1 MYVWHKQRGFTLIE
15 VLVALSIMAVMAIM
29 GWRGIQGLVGSQEAA
44 QAHQGA
50 THAVQL
56 SLEQFHLDLNHIA
69 NTDQGNP
76 LLFDGASLIML
87 RQAHGEPGWPA
98 PFHVV
103 AWSLKE
109 GHLWRWQSEAL
120 GQNRP
125 ITGAWREAMLW
136 SRATGNDGRALALL
150 EADEWQIYFYRD
162 GSWTNP
168 QSGPGQTQ
176 DPTQG
181 QIKEQDL
188 PEGVR
193 LKLHRPAAGRL
204 PGWFT
209 ADWISPTWTP
219 GS

>member
-1 MYVWHKQRGFTLIE
+1 MSVAGKRRGFTLIE
-15 VLVALSIMAVMAIM
+15 VLIALSIMAVMAIM

-56 SLEQFHLDLNHIA
+56 SLEQFHLDLDHIA
-69 NTDQGNP
+69 KTDQGNP
-76 LLFDGASLIML
+76 MLFDGASLIML
-87 RQAHGEPGWPA
+87 RQAHAEPGWPA
-98 PFHVV
+98 PLHVV
-103 AWSLKE
+103 AWSLKN
-109 GHLWRWQSEAL
+109 GRLWRWQSPAL
-120 GQNRP
+120 RQSAA
-125 ITGAWREAMLW
+125 ITQAWGEAMLW
-136 SRATGNDGRALALL
+136 SRALGEDERALALL

-168 QSGPGQTQ
+168 QSGQNQ
-176 DPTQG
+176 S
-181 QIKEQDL
+181 QDL
-188 PEGVR
+188 PDGVR
-193 LKLHRPAAGRL
+193 LMLHRPDAARL